1 MRAYQI
7 RYALLALIISAVLW
21 AMSHGTSKIEKGFDI
36 PVVFEGIP
44 EDLVI
49 TEKSTQVI
57 NIRVLGPRAALREI
71 SPSNTEYVVNLEG
84 AKPGKAVYL
93 VEETTLELPD
103 NARILSRSPATI
115 ELEFERW
122 GRKSVR
128 VVADL
133 EGEPAEDF
141 VFSEVEIDPPR
152 VWLAGARSEVLRL
165 SEVLTETID
174 VAGASEPIEREVRLS
189 LGGGHIWLD
198 EDKPVML
205 RIQVDPVQE
214 LETTEGLADG

>member
-7 RYALLALIISAVLW
+7 RYALLALAISAVLW
-21 AMSHGTSKIEKGFDI
+21 GMTHGTSKIEKGFDI
-36 PVVFEGIP
+36 PVAFEGIP

-71 SPSNTEYVVNLEG
+71 SPNNTEYVVNLEG

-133 EGEPAEDF
+133 EGEPAEGF

-165 SEVLTETID
+165 SEVLTETVD
-174 VAGASEPIEREVRLS
+174 VADASESIEREVRLS
-189 LGGGHIWLD
+189 LGAGHVWVD

-205 RIQVDPVQE
+205 RIQIDPIQDPA
-214 LETTEGLADG
+214 TEGEAADG

>member
-7 RYALLALIISAVLW
+7 RYALLALAISAVLW
-21 AMSHGTSKIEKGFDI
+21 GMTHGTSKIEKGFDI
-36 PVVFEGIP
+36 PVAFEGIP

-71 SPSNTEYVVNLEG
+71 SPNNTEYVVNLEG

-133 EGEPAEDF
+133 EGEPAKGF

-165 SEVLTETID
+165 SEVLTETVE
-174 VAGASEPIEREVRLS
+174 VADANESIEREVTLS
-189 LGGGHIWLD
+189 LGAGHVWLD

-205 RIQVDPVQE
+205 RIHVDPIQE
-214 LETTEGLADG
+214 PAAEEEVTDG

>member
-7 RYALLALIISAVLW
+7 RYALLALAISAVLW
-21 AMSHGTSKIEKGFDI
+21 GMTHGTSKIEKGFDI
-36 PVVFEGIP
+36 PVAFEGIP

-49 TEKSTQVI
+49 IEKSTQVI

-71 SPSNTEYVVNLEG
+71 SPNNTEYVVNLEG

-133 EGEPAEDF
+133 EGEPAEGF

-165 SEVLTETID
+165 SEVLTETVD
-174 VAGASEPIEREVRLS
+174 VADASESIEREVRLS
-189 LGGGHIWLD
+189 LGAGHVWVD

-205 RIQVDPVQE
+205 RIQIDPIQDPA
-214 LETTEGLADG
+214 TEGEAADG

>member
-7 RYALLALIISAVLW
+7 RYALLALAISAVLW
-21 AMSHGTSKIEKGFDI
+21 GMTHGTSKIEKGFDI
-36 PVVFEGIP
+36 PVAFEGIP

-71 SPSNTEYVVNLEG
+71 SPNNTEYVVNLEG

-133 EGEPAEDF
+133 EGEPAEGF

-165 SEVLTETID
+165 SEVLTETVE
-174 VAGASEPIEREVRLS
+174 VADASESIEREVRLS
-189 LGGGHIWLD
+189 LGAGHVWVD

-205 RIQVDPVQE
+205 RIQIDPIQDPA
-214 LETTEGLADG
+214 TEGEAADG